1 MPLIAND
8 YSRIRN
14 SRISIYSRISITPPR
29 ISVTSNMPR
38 IDQINELL
46 RSELANL
53 INQEI
58 KLDNGLITVCYVD
71 CSPDLKNAKINISV
85 LPDNLSGTALQ
96 KLRKHSGLFRKT
108 LNKKLNLKYIP
119 KFNWV
124 IDATEKNAAEI
135 EEILKQIKNP

>member
-1 MPLIAND
+1 MKHLNIICRFEL
-8 YSRIRN
+8 YFMSR
-14 SRISIYSRISITPPR
+14 
-29 ISVTSNMPR
+29 V
-38 IDQINELL
+38 DQINELL
-46 RSELANL
+46 RSEMANL
-53 INQEI
+53 ISREI
-58 KLDNGLITVCYVD
+58 KLDSGLITVCHVD
-71 CSPDLKNAKINISV
+71 CSPDLKNAKIGISV

-135 EEILKQIKNP
+135 EDILKQVGL

>member
-1 MPLIAND
+1 MKHLNVICRFEL
-8 YSRIRN
+8 YFMSR
-14 SRISIYSRISITPPR
+14 
-29 ISVTSNMPR
+29 V
-38 IDQINELL
+38 DQINELL
-46 RSELANL
+46 RSEMANL
-53 INQEI
+53 ISREI
-58 KLDNGLITVCYVD
+58 KLDSGLITVCHVD
-71 CSPDLKNAKINISV
+71 CSPDLKNAKIGISV

-135 EEILKQIKNP
+135 EDILKQVGL

>member
-1 MPLIAND
+1 M
-8 YSRIRN
+8 SRIN
-14 SRISIYSRISITPPR
+14 
-29 ISVTSNMPR
+29 
-38 IDQINELL
+38 QINELL

-71 CSPDLKNAKINISV
+71 CSPDLKNAKIGISV

-96 KLRKHSGLFRKT
+96 KLRKHSGLLRKT

-119 KFNWV
+119 KFNWI

-135 EEILKQIKNP
+135 EDILKQIKNS